1 MGEGSMKNR
10 RFRLPAVWLCVL
22 ALAFTIVGCGGS
34 SAAAPASAA
43 EEPKE
48 TAAAAPTAQPKEAQ
62 PVSEATPESAP
73 AEEGPALPGLKYLR
87 AMEKKY
93 AVQFDVYYYEGGYKY
108 LVIGDGN
115 RYLIVPEGKS
125 APDGLDK
132 EIKVLRQPLNRIYLA
147 GTSCMAL
154 FDAMDSLDVIKLS
167 SMKAEDCYVDRAAEA
182 IRKKEIQFGG
192 KYSEPDYELLVNSNI
207 SVAIENTMIL
217 HTPKVIDMIEM
228 LGIPV
233 FIEYSS
239 YEPHPLGRTEWI
251 KLFAAMID
259 REDAA
264 ERFYNEKVAL
274 MEKIQAYPSTGK
286 TVAIFLIDSTG
297 KAQVRSSDDY
307 LSKIID
313 IAGGKNPFTYVTVED
328 SGRTNVNMTM
338 EEFYATAMDVDYLIY
353 NASGY
358 SGGVTTL
365 NKLLEMS
372 SLLADC
378 RAFKEGNIWWIG
390 PETYQRSDK
399 LSDLIADVHSMLDGD
414 DDSGMTFL
422 HRME

>member
-1 MGEGSMKNR
+1 MKNR
-10 RFRLPAVWLCVL
+10 YKTIIAILCVL
-22 ALAFTIVGCGGS
+22 ALTLTGCGGS
-34 SAAAPASAA
+34 ASAPAPAAQEDAPKTETTATPAPAA
-43 EEPKE
+43 EETEVPE
-48 TAAAAPTAQPKEAQ
+48 TE
-62 PVSEATPESAP
+62 
-73 AEEGPALPGLKYLR
+73 AEEPTESEPEGPELPGLTYVR
-87 AMEKKY
+87 AMEKKF
-93 AVQFDVYYYEGGYKY
+93 AVQFDVFYYEGGFKY

-115 RYLIVPEGKS
+115 RYLIVPEGAA
-125 APDGLDK
+125 APDGLDP
-132 EIKVLRQPLNRIYLA
+132 EIQVLQQPLDRIYLA

-167 SMKAEDCYVDRAAEA
+167 SMKAEDCYVERAAEA
-182 IRKKEIQFGG
+182 IGKNEIQFGG
-192 KYSEPDYELLVNSNI
+192 KYSEPDYELLVDSDI
-207 SVAIENTMIL
+207 SLAIENTMIL

-239 YEPHPLGRTEWI
+239 YEPHPLGRTEWV
-251 KLFAAMID
+251 KLFAAMIN
-259 REDAA
+259 REEAA
-264 ERFYNEKVAL
+264 EAFFNEKVEL
-274 MEKIQAYPSTGK
+274 MEQIQAFPSTGK

-313 IAGGKNPFTYVTVED
+313 IAGGRNPFSYVTVED

-365 NKLLEMS
+365 KKLLEMS

-378 RAFKEGNIWWIG
+378 KAFKEGNMWWIG
-390 PETYQRSDK
+390 PEAYQRSDK
-399 LSDLIADVHSMLDGD
+399 LSDLIADVHNMLDGS
-414 DDSGMTFL
+414 DDSQMTFL
-422 HRME
+422 HHME